1 MCTLLELDCGHGH
14 HDVRQLQAGF
24 MALIIKVPHVDAR
37 GLCDVDDSRSV
48 GAPTPSDILS
58 MLGIAGS
65 EDRELITLE
74 SRVPDAEVVTMHRQQ
89 QVVIE
94 W

>member
-1 MCTLLELDCGHGH
+1 
-14 HDVRQLQAGF
+14 

-48 GAPTPSDILS
+48 GAPTSSDILS
-58 MLGIAGS
+58 MLGITGPK
-65 EDRELITLE
+65 DRELITFE
-74 SRVPDAEVVTMHRQQ
+74 SRLPDAEVVTMHRQQ
-89 QVVIE
+89 EVFIE